1 MGAESAETSRKSVGW
16 ISRVRATSPSVA
28 TAESSIAKQEVG
40 RATHDRVGREDAQR
54 VWAEMAT

>member
-1 MGAESAETSRKSVGW
+1 MGASRKSVGW
-16 ISRVRATSPSVA
+16 ISRVRATNPSAA

-40 RATHDRVGREDAQR
+40 RATHDRVWREDAQR